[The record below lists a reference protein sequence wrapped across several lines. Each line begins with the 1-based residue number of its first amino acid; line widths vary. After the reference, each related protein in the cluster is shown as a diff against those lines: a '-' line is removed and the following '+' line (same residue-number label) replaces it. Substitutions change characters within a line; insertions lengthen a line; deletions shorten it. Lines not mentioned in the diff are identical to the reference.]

1 MMMYHNPV
9 LLNESIFGLNINP
22 SGIYVDVTYG
32 GGGHSQEILKNLNSK
47 GKLIAF
53 DQDQDAIENKSNDR
67 RLNLIKSNFKY
78 LNNFLNYFQIK
89 EIDGLLADFG
99 ISSHQ
104 IDNKNRGFST
114 RFNSELDMRMNK
126 TQKIDAKIII
136 NDYDEDQLEYIFKNF
151 GELKN
156 YKKVTEKIIS
166 ERIKKSIDTTG
177 DLKKILAPLVKVRD
191 ENKFLAQVF
200 QSIRIEVNDELEVI
214 RTLLSDSSKYIKKG
228 GRLVC
233 ISYHSL
239 EDRIVKKFIQNGGYN
254 DEVPTDLY
262 GNKNFIFK
270 KVGKMITPSSEE
282 IKLNNRSR
290 SAKLRIAEK
299 IWETFC
305 PF

>member
-1 MMMYHNPV
+1 MMYHNPV
-9 LLNESIFGLNINP
+9 LLYESISGLNINP

-32 GGGHSQEILKNLNSK
+32 GGGHSQEILKNLNSN

-53 DQDQDAIENKSNDR
+53 DQDQDAIENKSNDS
-67 RLNLIKSNFKY
+67 RLNLVKSNFKY
-78 LNNFLNYFQIK
+78 LNNFLNYFKIN

-114 RFNSELDMRMNK
+114 RFNSKLDMRMNS
-126 TQKIDAKIII
+126 TQKIDAKTIV
-136 NDYDEDQLEYIFKNF
+136 NDYDKDQLEYIFKNF
-151 GELKN
+151 GELRN

-166 ERIKKSIDTTG
+166 ERAKKSIETTG
-177 DLKKILAPLVKVRD
+177 DLKKILAPLVRVKD

-214 RTLLSDSSKYIKKG
+214 RTLLSESSKYIKKG

-239 EDRIVKKFIQNGGYN
+239 EDRIVKKFIQNGGFN
-254 DEVPTDLY
+254 DEVTSDLY
-262 GNKNFIFK
+262 GNKNTIFK
-270 KVGKMITPSSEE
+270 KVGKMITPSNQE
-282 IKLNNRSR
+282 IKINNRSR

-299 IWETFC
+299 I
-305 PF
+305 

>member
-1 MMMYHNPV
+1 MYHNPV
-9 LLNESIFGLNINP
+9 LLNESISGLNINP

-32 GGGHSQEILKNLNSK
+32 GGGHSQEILKNLNSN

-53 DQDQDAIENKSNDR
+53 DQDQDAIENKSNDN
-67 RLNLIKSNFKY
+67 RLNLVKSNFKY
-78 LNNFLNYFQIK
+78 LNNFLNYFKIK

-114 RFNSELDMRMNK
+114 RFNSELDMRMNN
-126 TQKIDAKIII
+126 TQKINAKAIV
-136 NDYDEDQLEYIFKNF
+136 NDYDKDQLEYIFKNF

-156 YKKVTEKIIS
+156 YKKVTIKIIA
-166 ERIKKSIDTTG
+166 ERAKKPIETTG
-177 DLKKILAPLVKVRD
+177 ELKKILAPLVKVKD

-214 RTLLSDSSKYIKKG
+214 RTLLSETSKYIKKG

-239 EDRIVKKFIQNGGYN
+239 EDRIVKKFIQNGGFN
-254 DEVPTDLY
+254 DEVTTDLY
-262 GNKNFIFK
+262 GNKNTIFK
-270 KVGKMITPSSEE
+270 KVGKMITPSNQE
-282 IKLNNRSR
+282 IKINNRSR

-299 IWETFC
+299 I
-305 PF
+305 

>member
-1 MMMYHNPV
+1 MYHNPV
-9 LLNESIFGLNINP
+9 LLNESISGLNINP

-53 DQDQDAIENKSNDR
+53 DQDQDAIENKSNDS
-67 RLNLIKSNFKY
+67 RLNLVKSNFKY
-78 LNNFLNYFQIK
+78 LNNFLNYFKIN

-114 RFNSELDMRMNK
+114 RFNSELDMRMNS
-126 TQKIDAKIII
+126 TQKIDAKAIV
-136 NDYDEDQLEYIFKNF
+136 NDYDKDQLEYIFKNF
-151 GELKN
+151 GELSN
-156 YKKVTEKIIS
+156 YKKVAEKIIS
-166 ERIKKSIDTTG
+166 ERAKRPIETTG
-177 DLKKILAPLVKVRD
+177 DLKKILSPLVKVKD

-214 RTLLSDSSKYIKKG
+214 RTLLSESSKYIKKG

-239 EDRIVKKFIQNGGYN
+239 EDRIVKKFIQNGGFN
-254 DEVPTDLY
+254 DEVTTDLY
-262 GNKNFIFK
+262 GNKNTIFK
-270 KVGKMITPSSEE
+270 KVGKMITPSNQE
-282 IKLNNRSR
+282 IKINNRSR

-299 IWETFC
+299 I
-305 PF
+305 

>member
-1 MMMYHNPV
+1 MMYHNPV
-9 LLNESIFGLNINP
+9 LLNESISGLNINP

-32 GGGHSQEILKNLNSK
+32 GGGHSQEILKNLNSS

-53 DQDQDAIENKSNDR
+53 DQDQDAIENKSNDS
-67 RLNLIKSNFKY
+67 RLNLVKSNFKY
-78 LNNFLNYFQIK
+78 LNNFLNYFKIN

-104 IDNKNRGFST
+104 IDNKDRGFST
-114 RFNSELDMRMNK
+114 RFNSELDMRMNS
-126 TQKIDAKIII
+126 TQKIDAKAIV
-136 NDYDEDQLEYIFKNF
+136 NDYDKDQLEYIFKNF
-151 GELKN
+151 GELRN
-156 YKKVTEKIIS
+156 YKKVAEKIIS
-166 ERIKKSIDTTG
+166 ERAKRPIETTG
-177 DLKKILAPLVKVRD
+177 DLKKILSPLVKVKD

-239 EDRIVKKFIQNGGYN
+239 EDRIVKKFIQNGGSN
-254 DEVPTDLY
+254 DEVNSDIY
-262 GNKNFIFK
+262 GHKNIIFK
-270 KVGKMITPSSEE
+270 KVGKMITPSNQE

-299 IWETFC
+299 I
-305 PF
+305 

>member
-9 LLNESIFGLNINP
+9 LLNESISGLNINP

-32 GGGHSQEILKNLNSK
+32 GGGHSQEILKNLNSN

-53 DQDQDAIENKSNDR
+53 DQDHDAIENKLNDS
-67 RLNLIKSNFKY
+67 RLNLVKSNFKY

-104 IDNKNRGFST
+104 IDKKNRGFST
-114 RFNSELDMRMNK
+114 RFNSELDMRMNS

-136 NDYDEDQLEYIFKNF
+136 NDYDKDQLEYIFKNF

-166 ERIKKSIDTTG
+166 ERTKKSINTTG
-177 DLKKILAPLVKVRD
+177 DLKKILAPLVKVKD

-214 RTLLSDSSKYIKKG
+214 RTLLNDSSKYIKKG

-239 EDRIVKKFIQNGGYN
+239 EDRIVKKFIQNGGFN
-254 DEVPTDLY
+254 DEVVSDLY
-262 GNKNFIFK
+262 GNKNVIFK

>member
-1 MMMYHNPV
+1 MYHNPV
-9 LLNESIFGLNINP
+9 LLNESISGLNINP

-32 GGGHSQEILKNLNSK
+32 GGGHSQEILKNLNSN

-53 DQDQDAIENKSNDR
+53 DQDQDAIENKSNDS
-67 RLNLIKSNFKY
+67 RLNLVKSNFKY
-78 LNNFLNYFQIK
+78 LNNFLNYFKIK

-114 RFNSELDMRMNK
+114 RFNSELDMRMNS
-126 TQKIDAKIII
+126 TQRIDAKAIV
-136 NDYDEDQLEYIFKNF
+136 NDYDKDQLEYIFKNF
-151 GELKN
+151 GELRN

-166 ERIKKSIDTTG
+166 ERAKKSIETTG
-177 DLKKILAPLVKVRD
+177 DLKKILAPLVRVKD

-214 RTLLSDSSKYIKKG
+214 RTLLSESSKYIKKG

-239 EDRIVKKFIQNGGYN
+239 EDRIVKKFIQNGGFN
-254 DEVPTDLY
+254 DEVTSDLY
-262 GNKNFIFK
+262 GNKNTIFK
-270 KVGKMITPSSEE
+270 KVGKMITPSNQE
-282 IKLNNRSR
+282 IKINNRSR

-299 IWETFC
+299 I
-305 PF
+305 

>member
-1 MMMYHNPV
+1 MYHNPV
-9 LLNESIFGLNINP
+9 LLNESISGLNINP
-22 SGIYVDVTYG
+22 SGIYVDATYG
-32 GGGHSQEILKNLNSK
+32 GGGHSQEILNNLNSK

-53 DQDQDAIENKSNDR
+53 DQDQDAIENKSNDS
-67 RLNLIKSNFKY
+67 RLNLVKSNFKY

-104 IDNKNRGFST
+104 IDNKNRGFSI

-136 NDYDEDQLEYIFKNF
+136 NDYDRDQLEYIFKNF

-166 ERIKKSIDTTG
+166 ERTKKSIDTTG
-177 DLKKILAPLVKVRD
+177 DLKKILTPLVKVRD

-254 DEVPTDLY
+254 NEVESDFY
-262 GNKNFIFK
+262 GNKNVIFK
-270 KVGKMITPSSEE
+270 KIGKMITPSSEE

-299 IWETFC
+299 I
-305 PF
+305 

>member
-1 MMMYHNPV
+1 MMYHNPV
-9 LLNESIFGLNINP
+9 LLNESISGLNINP

-32 GGGHSQEILKNLNSK
+32 GGGHSQEILKNLNSN

-53 DQDQDAIENKSNDR
+53 DQDQDAIENRSNDS
-67 RLNLIKSNFKY
+67 RLNLVKSNFKY

-114 RFNSELDMRMNK
+114 RFNSELDMRMNS

-136 NDYDEDQLEYIFKNF
+136 NDYDKDQLEYIFKNF

-166 ERIKKSIDTTG
+166 ERTKKFINTTG
-177 DLKKILAPLVKVRD
+177 DLKKILAPLVKLKD

-200 QSIRIEVNDELEVI
+200 QSIRIEVNDEIGCLKK
-214 RTLLSDSSKYIKKG
+214 LLNQIPKVLKPNGIASIITYHSIED
-228 GRLVC
+228 RLVKRFFKNGNFNKEPEKDEFGN
-233 ISYHSL
+233 IKT
-239 EDRIVKKFIQNGGYN
+239 IFKIKKFIKPN
-254 DEVPTDLY
+254 DL
-262 GNKNFIFK
+262 
-270 KVGKMITPSSEE
+270 E
-282 IKLNNRSR
+282 IKENPRSR
-290 SAKLRIAEK
+290 SAKLRVAK
-299 IWETFC
+299 LIWEIK
-305 PF
+305 

>member
-1 MMMYHNPV
+1 MYHNPV
-9 LLNESIFGLNINP
+9 LLNESISGLNINP

-32 GGGHSQEILKNLNSK
+32 GGGHSQEILKNLNSN

-53 DQDQDAIENKSNDR
+53 DQDQDAIENKSNDS
-67 RLNLIKSNFKY
+67 RLNLVKSNFKY
-78 LNNFLNYFQIK
+78 LNNFLNYFKIN

-114 RFNSELDMRMNK
+114 RFNSKLDMRMNS
-126 TQKIDAKIII
+126 TQKIDAKIIV
-136 NDYDEDQLEYIFKNF
+136 NDYDKDQLEYIFKNF
-151 GELKN
+151 GELRN

-166 ERIKKSIDTTG
+166 ERAKKSIETTG
-177 DLKKILAPLVKVRD
+177 DLKKILAPLVRVKD

-214 RTLLSDSSKYIKKG
+214 RTLLSESSKYIKKG

-239 EDRIVKKFIQNGGYN
+239 EDRIVKKFIQNGGFN
-254 DEVPTDLY
+254 DEVTSDLY
-262 GNKNFIFK
+262 GNKNTIFK
-270 KVGKMITPSSEE
+270 KVGKMITPSNQE
-282 IKLNNRSR
+282 IKINNRSR

-299 IWETFC
+299 I
-305 PF
+305 

>member
-1 MMMYHNPV
+1 MMYHNPV
-9 LLNESIFGLNINP
+9 LLNESISGLNINP

-32 GGGHSQEILKNLNSK
+32 GGGHSQEILKNLDSN

-53 DQDQDAIENKSNDR
+53 DQDQDAIENKSNDS
-67 RLNLIKSNFKY
+67 RLNLVKSNFRY

-104 IDNKNRGFST
+104 IDNKSRGFSI
-114 RFNSELDMRMNK
+114 RFDSELDMRMNT

-136 NDYDEDQLEYIFKNF
+136 NNYDKDQLEYIFKNF

-156 YKKVTEKIIS
+156 YKKVTKKIIS
-166 ERIKKSIDTTG
+166 ERTKKSIDTTG
-177 DLKKILAPLVKVRD
+177 NLKKVLSTLVKAKD
-191 ENKFLAQVF
+191 QNKFLAQVF

-214 RTLLSDSSKYIKKG
+214 RTLLSDSSKFLKKG

-254 DEVPTDLY
+254 DEVISDLY
-262 GNKNFIFK
+262 GNKNVIFK
-270 KVGKMITPSSEE
+270 KVGKMIKPSVEE
-282 IKLNNRSR
+282 VKLNNRSR

-299 IWETFC
+299 I
-305 PF
+305 

>member
-1 MMMYHNPV
+1 MYHNPV
-9 LLNESIFGLNINP
+9 LLNESISGLNINP

-67 RLNLIKSNFKY
+67 RLNLVKSNFKY
-78 LNNFLNYFQIK
+78 LNNFLNYFKIN
-89 EIDGLLADFG
+89 EIDGLMADFG

-104 IDNKNRGFST
+104 IDNKDRGFST
-114 RFNSELDMRMNK
+114 RFNSELDMRMNS
-126 TQKIDAKIII
+126 TQKIDAKAIV
-136 NDYDEDQLEYIFKNF
+136 NDYDKDQLEYIFKNF
-151 GELKN
+151 GELRN
-156 YKKVTEKIIS
+156 YKKVAEKIIS
-166 ERIKKSIDTTG
+166 ERAKTPIETTG
-177 DLKKILAPLVKVRD
+177 DLKKILSPLVKVKD

-214 RTLLSDSSKYIKKG
+214 RTLLSESSKYIKKG

-239 EDRIVKKFIQNGGYN
+239 EDRIVKKFIQNGGFN
-254 DEVPTDLY
+254 DEVTTDLY
-262 GNKNFIFK
+262 GNKNTIFK
-270 KVGKMITPSSEE
+270 KVGKMITPSNQE
-282 IKLNNRSR
+282 IKINNRSR

-299 IWETFC
+299 I
-305 PF
+305 

>member
-1 MMMYHNPV
+1 MYHNPV
-9 LLNESIFGLNINP
+9 LLNESISGLNINP

-32 GGGHSQEILKNLNSK
+32 GGGHSQEILKNLNSN

-53 DQDQDAIENKSNDR
+53 DQDHDAIENKLNDS
-67 RLNLIKSNFKY
+67 RLNLVKSNFKY

-104 IDNKNRGFST
+104 IDKKNRGFST
-114 RFNSELDMRMNK
+114 RFNSELDMRMNS
-126 TQKIDAKIII
+126 TQKINARIII
-136 NDYDEDQLEYIFKNF
+136 NDYDKDQLEYIFKNF

-166 ERIKKSIDTTG
+166 ERTKKSINTTG
-177 DLKKILAPLVKVRD
+177 DLKKILAPLVKVKD

-214 RTLLSDSSKYIKKG
+214 RTLLSNSTKYIKKG

-254 DEVPTDLY
+254 DEVVSDLY
-262 GNKNFIFK
+262 GNKNAIFK

-299 IWETFC
+299 I
-305 PF
+305 

>member
-1 MMMYHNPV
+1 MMYHNPV
-9 LLNESIFGLNINP
+9 LLNESISGLKINP
-22 SGIYVDVTYG
+22 SGVYVDVTYG
-32 GGGHSQEILKNLNSK
+32 GGGHSQEILKNLNSN

-53 DQDQDAIENKSNDR
+53 DQDQDAIENKSNDS
-67 RLNLIKSNFKY
+67 RLNLVKSNFKY

-104 IDNKNRGFST
+104 IDNKERGFST
-114 RFNSELDMRMNK
+114 RFDSELDMRMNS
-126 TQKIDAKIII
+126 TQIINAKIIV
-136 NDYDEDQLEYIFKNF
+136 NDYDKDQLEYIFKNF

-156 YKKVTEKIIS
+156 YKKVTKKIIS
-166 ERIKKSIDTTG
+166 ERAKKPIDTTG
-177 DLKKILAPLVKVRD
+177 ELKKILAPLVKLKD

-254 DEVPTDLY
+254 DELETDFY
-262 GNKNFIFK
+262 GNKNVIFK
-270 KVGKMITPSSEE
+270 KVGNMITPSNEE

>member
-1 MMMYHNPV
+1 MMYHNPV
-9 LLNESIFGLNINP
+9 LLNESISGLNINP

-53 DQDQDAIENKSNDR
+53 DQDQDAIENKTNDF
-67 RLNLIKSNFKY
+67 RLNLVKSNFKY

-156 YKKVTEKIIS
+156 YKKVTKKIIS
-166 ERIKKSIDTTG
+166 ERTKRSIDTTG
-177 DLKKILAPLVKVRD
+177 DLKKILAPLVKVKD

-214 RTLLSDSSKYIKKG
+214 SNLLSDSSKYIKKG

-254 DEVPTDLY
+254 NQVESDFY
-262 GNKNFIFK
+262 GNKNVIFK
-270 KVGKMITPSSEE
+270 KIGKMITPSSEE

-299 IWETFC
+299 I
-305 PF
+305 

>member
-1 MMMYHNPV
+1 MYHNPV
-9 LLNESIFGLNINP
+9 LLNESISGLNINP

-32 GGGHSQEILKNLNSK
+32 GGGHSQEILKNLNSN

-53 DQDQDAIENKSNDR
+53 DQDQDAIENKSNDS
-67 RLNLIKSNFKY
+67 RLNLVKSNFKY
-78 LNNFLNYFQIK
+78 LNNFLNYFKIN

-104 IDNKNRGFST
+104 IDNENRGFST
-114 RFNSELDMRMNK
+114 RFNSELDMRMNC
-126 TQKIDAKIII
+126 TQKIDAKAIV
-136 NDYDEDQLEYIFKNF
+136 NDYDKDQLEYIFKNF
-151 GELKN
+151 GELRN
-156 YKKVTEKIIS
+156 YKKVTKKIIS
-166 ERIKKSIDTTG
+166 ERAKKFIETTG
-177 DLKKILAPLVKVRD
+177 DLKKILSPLVKVKD

-214 RTLLSDSSKYIKKG
+214 RTLLSKSSKYIKKG

-239 EDRIVKKFIQNGGYN
+239 EDRIVKKFIQNGGFN
-254 DEVPTDLY
+254 DEVTSDFY
-262 GNKNFIFK
+262 GNKNTIFK
-270 KVGKMITPSSEE
+270 KVGKMITPSNQE

-299 IWETFC
+299 I
-305 PF
+305 

>member
-1 MMMYHNPV
+1 MYHNPV
-9 LLNESIFGLNINP
+9 LLNESISGLNINP

-32 GGGHSQEILKNLNSK
+32 GGGHSQEILKNLNSN

-53 DQDQDAIENKSNDR
+53 DQDQDAIENKSNDN
-67 RLNLIKSNFKY
+67 RLNLVKSNFKY
-78 LNNFLNYFQIK
+78 LNNFLNYFKIN

-104 IDNKNRGFST
+104 IDNKDRGFST
-114 RFNSELDMRMNK
+114 RFNSELDMRMNS
-126 TQKIDAKIII
+126 TQKIDAKAIV
-136 NDYDEDQLEYIFKNF
+136 NDYDKDQLEYIFKNL

-156 YKKVTEKIIS
+156 YKKVAEKIIS
-166 ERIKKSIDTTG
+166 ERAKTPIETTG
-177 DLKKILAPLVKVRD
+177 DLKKILSPLVKVKD

-214 RTLLSDSSKYIKKG
+214 RTLLSETSKYIKKG

-239 EDRIVKKFIQNGGYN
+239 EDRIVKKFIQNGGFN
-254 DEVPTDLY
+254 DEVTTDLY
-262 GNKNFIFK
+262 GNKNTIFK
-270 KVGKMITPSSEE
+270 KVGKMITPSNQE
-282 IKLNNRSR
+282 IKINNRSR

-299 IWETFC
+299 I
-305 PF
+305 

>member
-1 MMMYHNPV
+1 MMYHNPV
-9 LLNESIFGLNINP
+9 LLNESISGLNINP

-53 DQDQDAIENKSNDR
+53 DQDQDAIENKTNDF
-67 RLNLIKSNFKY
+67 RLNLVKSNFKY

-166 ERIKKSIDTTG
+166 ERTKRSIDTTG
-177 DLKKILAPLVKVRD
+177 DLKKILAPLVKVKD

-214 RTLLSDSSKYIKKG
+214 RNLLSDSSKYIKKG

-254 DEVPTDLY
+254 NQVESDFY
-262 GNKNFIFK
+262 GNKNVIFK
-270 KVGKMITPSSEE
+270 KIGKMITPSSEE

-299 IWETFC
+299 I
-305 PF
+305 

>member
-1 MMMYHNPV
+1 MMYHNPV
-9 LLNESIFGLNINP
+9 LLNESISGLNINP

-32 GGGHSQEILKNLNSK
+32 GGGHSQEILKNLDSN

-53 DQDQDAIENKSNDR
+53 DQDQDAIENKSDDN
-67 RLNLIKSNFKY
+67 RLNLVKSNFKY
-78 LNNFLNYFQIK
+78 LNNFLNYFKIEQ
-89 EIDGLLADFG
+89 IDGLLADFG

-104 IDNKNRGFST
+104 IDNKKRGFST
-114 RFNSELDMRMNK
+114 RFNSELDMRMNS

-136 NDYDEDQLEYIFKNF
+136 NDYDKDQLEYIFKNF

-166 ERIKKSIDTTG
+166 ERTKRSIDTTG
-177 DLKKILAPLVKVRD
+177 DLKEILAPLVKVKD

-214 RTLLSDSSKYIKKG
+214 RTLLSNSSKYIKKG

-254 DEVPTDLY
+254 DEILSDMY
-262 GNKNFIFK
+262 GNKNVIFK
-270 KVGKMITPSSEE
+270 KVGKMITPSREE

-299 IWETFC
+299 I
-305 PF
+305 

>member
-1 MMMYHNPV
+1 MYHNPV
-9 LLNESIFGLNINP
+9 LLNESISGLNINP

-32 GGGHSQEILKNLNSK
+32 GGGHSQEILKNLNSN

-53 DQDQDAIENKSNDR
+53 DQDQDAIENKSNDS
-67 RLNLIKSNFKY
+67 RLNLVKSNFKY
-78 LNNFLNYFQIK
+78 LNNFLNYFKIN

-114 RFNSELDMRMNK
+114 RYNSKLDMRMNS
-126 TQKIDAKIII
+126 TQKIDAKTIV
-136 NDYDEDQLEYIFKNF
+136 NDYDKDQLEYIFKNF
-151 GELKN
+151 GELRN

-166 ERIKKSIDTTG
+166 ERAKKSIETTG
-177 DLKKILAPLVKVRD
+177 DLKKILAPLVRVKD

-214 RTLLSDSSKYIKKG
+214 RTLLSESSKYIKKG

-239 EDRIVKKFIQNGGYN
+239 EDRIVKKFIQNGGFN
-254 DEVPTDLY
+254 DEVTSDLY
-262 GNKNFIFK
+262 GNKNTIFK
-270 KVGKMITPSSEE
+270 KVGKMITPSNQE
-282 IKLNNRSR
+282 IKINNRSR

-299 IWETFC
+299 IWKTFYH
-305 PF
+305 F

>member
-1 MMMYHNPV
+1 MYHNPV
-9 LLNESIFGLNINP
+9 LLNESISGLNINP

-32 GGGHSQEILKNLNSK
+32 GGGHSQEILKNLNSN

-53 DQDQDAIENKSNDR
+53 DQDQDAIENKSNDS
-67 RLNLIKSNFKY
+67 RLNLVKSNFKY
-78 LNNFLNYFQIK
+78 LNNFLNYFKIN

-114 RFNSELDMRMNK
+114 RYNSKLDMRMNS
-126 TQKIDAKIII
+126 TQKIDAKTIV
-136 NDYDEDQLEYIFKNF
+136 NDYDKDQLEYIFKNF
-151 GELKN
+151 GELRN

-166 ERIKKSIDTTG
+166 ERAKKSIETTG
-177 DLKKILAPLVKVRD
+177 DLKKILAPLVKVKD

-200 QSIRIEVNDELEVI
+200 QSLRIEVNDELEVI
-214 RTLLSDSSKYIKKG
+214 KTLLSESSKFIKKG

-239 EDRIVKKFIQNGGYN
+239 EDRIVKKFIQNGGFN
-254 DEVPTDLY
+254 DEVTSDLY
-262 GNKNFIFK
+262 GNKNTIFK
-270 KVGKMITPSSEE
+270 KVGKMITPSNQE
-282 IKLNNRSR
+282 IKKNNRSR

-299 IWETFC
+299 I
-305 PF
+305 

>member
-1 MMMYHNPV
+1 MYHNPV
-9 LLNESIFGLNINP
+9 LLNESISGLNINP

-32 GGGHSQEILKNLNSK
+32 GGGHSQEILKNLNSN

-53 DQDQDAIENKSNDR
+53 DQDQDAIENKSNDS
-67 RLNLIKSNFKY
+67 RLNLVKSNFKY
-78 LNNFLNYFQIK
+78 LNNFLNYFKIN

-114 RFNSELDMRMNK
+114 RFNSKLDMRMNS
-126 TQKIDAKIII
+126 TQKIDAKAIV
-136 NDYDEDQLEYIFKNF
+136 NDYDKDQLEYIFKNF
-151 GELKN
+151 GELRN

-166 ERIKKSIDTTG
+166 ERAKKSIETTG
-177 DLKKILAPLVKVRD
+177 DLKKILAPLVRVTD

-214 RTLLSDSSKYIKKG
+214 RTLLSESSKYIKKG

-239 EDRIVKKFIQNGGYN
+239 EDRIVKKFIQNGGFN
-254 DEVPTDLY
+254 DEVTSDLY
-262 GNKNFIFK
+262 GNKNTIFK
-270 KVGKMITPSSEE
+270 KVGKMITPSNQE
-282 IKLNNRSR
+282 IKINNRSR

-299 IWETFC
+299 I
-305 PF
+305 

>member
-1 MMMYHNPV
+1 MMYHNPV
-9 LLNESIFGLNINP
+9 LLNESISGLNINP

-32 GGGHSQEILKNLNSK
+32 GGGHSQEILKNLNSN

-53 DQDQDAIENKSNDR
+53 DQDQDAIENKLNDS
-67 RLNLIKSNFKY
+67 RLNLVKSNFKY

-114 RFNSELDMRMNK
+114 RFNSELDMRMNS

-136 NDYDEDQLEYIFKNF
+136 NDYDKDQLEYIFKNF

-156 YKKVTEKIIS
+156 YKKVTEKIIF
-166 ERIKKSIDTTG
+166 ERAKKSIDTTG
-177 DLKKILAPLVKVRD
+177 DLKKILAPLVKVKD
-191 ENKFLAQVF
+191 ENRFLAQVF

-228 GRLVC
+228 GRIVC

-299 IWETFC
+299 I
-305 PF
+305 

>member
-1 MMMYHNPV
+1 MYHNPV
-9 LLNESIFGLNINP
+9 LLNESISGLNINP

-53 DQDQDAIENKSNDR
+53 DQDQDAIENKSNDS
-67 RLNLIKSNFKY
+67 RLNLVKSNFKY
-78 LNNFLNYFQIK
+78 LNNFLNYFKIN

-114 RFNSELDMRMNK
+114 RFNSKLDMRMNS
-126 TQKIDAKIII
+126 TQKIDAKTIV
-136 NDYDEDQLEYIFKNF
+136 NDYDKDQLEYIFKNF
-151 GELKN
+151 GELRN

-166 ERIKKSIDTTG
+166 ERAKKSIETTG
-177 DLKKILAPLVKVRD
+177 DLKKILAPLVRVKD

-214 RTLLSDSSKYIKKG
+214 RTLLSESSKYIKKG

-239 EDRIVKKFIQNGGYN
+239 EDRIVKKFIQNGGFN
-254 DEVPTDLY
+254 DEVTSDLY
-262 GNKNFIFK
+262 GNKNTIFK
-270 KVGKMITPSSEE
+270 KVGKMITPSNQE
-282 IKLNNRSR
+282 IKINNRSR

-299 IWETFC
+299 I
-305 PF
+305 